1 MASDNVS
8 LGQFTLVG
16 LPTAPR
22 GVPQVEVTFD
32 IDASGILNV
41 SAKDLGTGK
50 EQKMTITAST
60 KLADSDVKKMV
71 SEANQF
77 EEEDKKRKE
86 DVDSRNTADA
96 LLYTAEKT
104 KTEITGKIGADLIDK
119 VNAAIVAVKAA
130 LEGKDSARIRTETE
144 KLQAVLGEAGSA
156 VYQAASR
163 KDAQPPEGGPGPA
176 DGDEQPRSEAG
187 GPGGEKV
194 VDADFKVKDET

>member
-8 LGQFTLVG
+8 LGQFNLVG
-16 LPTAPR
+16 IPPAPR
-22 GVPQVEVTFD
+22 GVPQIEVAFD

-71 SEANQF
+71 NEAKQF

-86 DVDSRNTADA
+86 EVEVRNTADT
-96 LLYTAEKT
+96 LIYTAEKT
-104 KTEITGKIGADLIDK
+104 KSDLAGKLSPDLVDK
-119 VNAAIVAVKAA
+119 VNAAIVSVKAA

-144 KLQAVLGEAGSA
+144 KLQKVLGEAGSA
-156 VYQAASR
+156 AYQQAAQRQAQEQAGAQGSATGSEQSR
-163 KDAQPPEGGPGPA
+163 Q
-176 DGDEQPRSEAG
+176 EAG

-194 VDADFKVKDET
+194 VDADFKVKDEK